1 MKQHYT
7 NLFIGSI
14 GVTLVEL
21 TVAVV
26 MSSTMIIIVYTT
38 WNMLNHHMFSQ
49 QRKAALH
56 GECERIAK
64 TVTTQLRRADAVL
77 QWDRNSIRFISSG
90 FTDTITY
97 SYNGT
102 LLDYNAQPIS
112 LTLPRASVTEFS
124 FENQNADEAS
134 VPYLFLFT
142 ITLISGQGD
151 TATVRSTVM
160 VHRLNEQPEGND
172 FMW

>member
-1 MKQHYT
+1 
-7 NLFIGSI
+7 
-14 GVTLVEL
+14 VTLLEL

-26 MSSTMIIIVYTT
+26 MSSAVITIVYTT
-38 WNMLNHHMFSQ
+38 WNQLNRHMFSQ

-64 TVTTQLRRADAVL
+64 TVGNQLRRADAVL
-77 QWDRNSIRFISSG
+77 QWDENSIRFVSSG

-102 LLDYNAQPIS
+102 LLEYNGQPIS
-112 LTLPRASVTEFS
+112 LTISRTSVTEFS
-124 FENQNADEAS
+124 LENQNADEPS

-142 ITLISGQGD
+142 VTLVSEQGD